1 MSEGLD
7 FAEPTT
13 NDILSGSSVPSGP
26 SDEDFD
32 LAVRIIKRLEP
43 ADQNQIFEL
52 VSGYGQKGGMA
63 LTATFVFWWLL
74 IFNSTEDVEI
84 GRSIFFKLDFSNVAL
99 TVLILGAISTFF
111 AEASRKRGSLMM
123 SLISGGMLIMCGL
136 YTVEPLFVS
145 MFLSD
150 LEMSTGIYRSIRL
163 AALWGGAWF
172 GSSLIALAINLT
184 WVRRFCEQW
193 DYEFGDLTSNEPI
206 SRDLE

>member
-63 LTATFVFWWLL
+63 LTL
-74 IFNSTEDVEI
+74 
-84 GRSIFFKLDFSNVAL
+84 
-99 TVLILGAISTFF
+99 
-111 AEASRKRGSLMM
+111 
-123 SLISGGMLIMCGL
+123 SLIHI
-136 YTVEPLFVS
+136 
-145 MFLSD
+145 
-150 LEMSTGIYRSIRL
+150 
-163 AALWGGAWF
+163 
-172 GSSLIALAINLT
+172 
-184 WVRRFCEQW
+184 
-193 DYEFGDLTSNEPI
+193 
-206 SRDLE
+206 